1 MFALIIHYVH
11 TENIEIT
18 IIMQA
23 TKNGHPIIDYIHEVI
38 ENMIAEQ
45 LDPALILQVH
55 ALSGCDSV
63 AVYYRKG
70 KKTALKVANKY
81 ADSLNL
87 KIIGNLS
94 QSEDA
99 VYR

>member
-11 TENIEIT
+11 TENIENT

-23 TKNGHPIIDYIHEVI
+23 TKNGHPIIDIHEVI
-38 ENMIAEQ
+38 EKMIAEK
-45 LDPALILQVH
+45 LDTALISQVH
-55 ALSGCDSV
+55 ALSGCDTV
-63 AVYYRKG
+63 AAYYRKG